1 MPLVNSNIAILYSA
15 LILMGFGLVYHLI
28 NFAHKKRWTRV
39 FTKAFDKI
47 ERLFGFKK
55 VRRHCFPNA

>member
-1 MPLVNSNIAILYSA
+1 
-15 LILMGFGLVYHLI
+15 MGFGLVYHLI

-47 ERLFGFKK
+47 QQLFGFKK
-55 VRRHCFPNA
+55 VRSKKTMLSKCISYLKKP

>member
-55 VRRHCFPNA
+55 VR